1 MVPDLH
7 HVCIMISLK
16 GEVPLIIT
24 VKAQY
29 ISMSNV
35 HNS

>member
-16 GEVPLIIT
+16 GRVPLIIT